1 MKRKILCFLITS
13 LLILNTVPV
22 FASSDSGQTA
32 ISLENIKEVMLDN
45 SIEMKIA
52 ENNYKQ
58 TLNVV
63 NLRKYRKFNKKHL
76 TIGKKMQPRYRY

>member
-52 ENNYKQ
+52 ENNYKK
-58 TLNVV
+58 TLQ
-63 NLRKYRKFNKKHL
+63 KYEDIKDAVDDL
-76 TIGKKMQPRYRY
+76 EDEISS